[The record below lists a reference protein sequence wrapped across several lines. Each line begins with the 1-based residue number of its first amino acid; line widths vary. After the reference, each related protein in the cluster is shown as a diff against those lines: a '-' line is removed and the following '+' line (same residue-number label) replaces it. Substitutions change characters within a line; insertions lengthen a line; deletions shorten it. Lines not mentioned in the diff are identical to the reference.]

1 MKKSFGIR
9 LLLVCLLLLTMLNA
23 SYAVAD
29 DVGADDRNPSND
41 IVIVLDQS
49 NSMSNADPQ
58 NRRLDAAQMIVGM
71 CDMENS
77 RVAIIPFAGKIQA
90 SADMGFVPINEAE
103 SRLNKMNAISGLTRL
118 VGDTDLGNALNLAVK
133 LLLEREDKTN
143 NPMIIALTD
152 GENSFLNNADSDD
165 TTDINNYFATKN
177 SSIIFFGKT

>member
-58 NRRLDAAQMIVGM
+58 NRLDAAQMIVGM

-118 VGDTDLGNALNLAVK
+118 VGCLPQSGCRPK
-133 LLLEREDKTN
+133 
-143 NPMIIALTD
+143 
-152 GENSFLNNADSDD
+152 
-165 TTDINNYFATKN
+165 
-177 SSIIFFGKT
+177 

>member
-77 RVAIIPFAGKIQA
+77 RVAIIPFAGKIL
-90 SADMGFVPINEAE
+90 SLIH
-103 SRLNKMNAISGLTRL
+103 I
-118 VGDTDLGNALNLAVK
+118 
-133 LLLEREDKTN
+133 
-143 NPMIIALTD
+143 
-152 GENSFLNNADSDD
+152 
-165 TTDINNYFATKN
+165 
-177 SSIIFFGKT
+177 

>member
-103 SRLNKMNAISGLTRL
+103 SPAQQNERYFRPHQAGWRYRPGQRAQPGGQAP
-118 VGDTDLGNALNLAVK
+118 VGT
-133 LLLEREDKTN
+133 
-143 NPMIIALTD
+143 
-152 GENSFLNNADSDD
+152 
-165 TTDINNYFATKN
+165 
-177 SSIIFFGKT
+177 